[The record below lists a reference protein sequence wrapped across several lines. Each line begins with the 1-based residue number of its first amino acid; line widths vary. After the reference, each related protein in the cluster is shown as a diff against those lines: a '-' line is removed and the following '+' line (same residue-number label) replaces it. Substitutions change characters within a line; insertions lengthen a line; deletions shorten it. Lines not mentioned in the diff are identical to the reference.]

1 MESKEET
8 AMFEVIVTNSIL
20 GNSRRVMSMQ
30 ELEKF
35 NVCALACAK
44 AAAQDG
50 KSHSMGMWT
59 VKLAEG
65 TEQQLQPDTSCR
77 LSKC

>member
-1 MESKEET
+1 
-8 AMFEVIVTNSIL
+8 MFEVIVTNSIL

-65 TEQQLQPDTSCR
+65 TEQQPTQNGSG
-77 LSKC
+77 KK